1 MSLNPLST
9 ILSSNKL
16 EGDNYVDWKRNL
28 DIVLTI
34 DKHKWVLTT
43 PYPQTNEDST
53 QEEKDALAVVNG
65 AHKKSSSV
73 YLCTFDVI

>member
-1 MSLNPLST
+1 MTNHKLVSTFIGNMSLNPLST

-28 DIVLTI
+28 DIVLTV

-43 PYPQTNEDST
+43 PCPQTNDEQCVATTTS
-53 QEEKDALAVVNG
+53 
-65 AHKKSSSV
+65 
-73 YLCTFDVI
+73 

>member
-28 DIVLTI
+28 DIVLTV

-43 PYPQTNEDST
+43 PVLKRMKIRRKRRKTSWRPGFDPMR
-53 QEEKDALAVVNG
+53 LRG
-65 AHKKSSSV
+65 AIFWHR
-73 YLCTFDVI
+73 